1 MCVYYRWQ
9 LERKMNKKKGRGT
22 DRKQIVHIVDCG
34 CELSQLSVLRKILT
48 HTRDTAQW
56 IRRTRNPRAPLAIG

>member
-1 MCVYYRWQ
+1 MCVYYRWE

-48 HTRDTAQW
+48 PGDFIEETQHGAEGFT
-56 IRRTRNPRAPLAIG
+56 L